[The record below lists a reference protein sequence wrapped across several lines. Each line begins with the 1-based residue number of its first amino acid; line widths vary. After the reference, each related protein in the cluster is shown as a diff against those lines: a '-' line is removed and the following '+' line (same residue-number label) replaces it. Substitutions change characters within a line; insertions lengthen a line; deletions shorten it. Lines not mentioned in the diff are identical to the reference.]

1 VNTRTRIAG
10 GLFAG
15 VLCLSAC
22 GSDSKKAATTVKVT
36 TTTARTTATTA
47 KAGTATTVKPTTTTA
62 KAGTATTVK
71 PTTTTAKAGTATTVK
86 PTTTTAKAGTATTG
100 GATTTTVKAGTAT
113 TVKPT
118 ATTAKPAAGATTTS
132 TAKLEEGV
140 VAVGTTSLGNVLTN
154 GAGETLYVS
163 NKDKKGVSSACD
175 ATCAKTWIPD
185 TVVSKATAGTGIDAT
200 KLSTI
205 TRSDGSKQVTYDGW
219 PLYRYN
225 DDTKAGDTKGEKVAN
240 EWYAVDAAGKTV

>member
-1 VNTRTRIAG
+1 MNTRTRIAG

-22 GSDSKKAATTVKVT
+22 GSDSKKADTTVKVT
-36 TTTARTTATTA
+36 TTTAKAGTATTA
-47 KAGTATTVKPTTTTA
+47 KAGTATTVKSATGGETTTTAKAATATTVKAGTTTTA
-62 KAGTATTVK
+62 KAGTATTAK
-71 PTTTTAKAGTATTVK
+71 PTTTTAKAGTATTATTAK
-86 PTTTTAKAGTATTG
+86 PTTTTAKAGTATT
-100 GATTTTVKAGTAT
+100 AT
-113 TVKPT
+113 
-118 ATTAKPAAGATTTS
+118 

-140 VAVGTTSLGNVLTN
+140 VAVGTTSLGKVLTN

-163 NKDKKGVSSACD
+163 NKDKKGVSSECD

-185 TVVSKATAGTGIDAT
+185 TVVSKPTAGTGVDAT

-205 TRSDGSKQVTYDGW
+205 TRADGSKQVTYDGW
-219 PLYRYN
+219 PLYHYA
-225 DDTKAGDTKGEKVAN
+225 DDTKAGDTKGEKIAN